1 MGSVAGPSG
10 EIRTGGDDVLTAKD
24 MVAAKGGQV
33 YNVEQDATVFE
44 AAKLLSE
51 KRVGAVV
58 VTSGPR
64 VIGIFTERDL
74 VNRVVA
80 AGLDPSQTPVGEVMT
95 SPVVCCQ
102 PQTTKAECV
111 KVMTERRIRHLPIAD
126 HEELVGMISIGD
138 ILAQEVADQQSTI
151 QYLHEYMFSQPR

>member
-1 MGSVAGPSG
+1 M
-10 EIRTGGDDVLTAKD
+10 LTAKD

-33 YNVEQDATVFE
+33 YSIDRE
-44 AAKLLSE
+44 ASVLQAARLLSE

-58 VTSGPR
+58 VTSGPK
-64 VIGIFTERDL
+64 VVGIFTERDL

-80 AGLDPSQTPVGEVMT
+80 AGLDPSQTGVGQVMT

-102 PQTTKAECV
+102 PQTSKAECV
-111 KVMTERRIRHLPIAD
+111 KVMTERRIRHLPVVD
-126 HEELVGMISIGD
+126 REELVGIISIGD
-138 ILAQEVADQQSTI
+138 ILAQEVADQKSTI

>member
-1 MGSVAGPSG
+1 M
-10 EIRTGGDDVLTAKD
+10 LTAKD
-24 MVAAKGGQV
+24 MVAAKGGHV
-33 YNVEQDATVFE
+33 YSVEREATVLQ

-58 VTSGPR
+58 VTSGPK

-80 AGLDPSQTPVGEVMT
+80 AGLDPSQTSVGQVMT

-138 ILAQEVADQQSTI
+138 ILAQEVADQKSTI

>member
-1 MGSVAGPSG
+1 M
-10 EIRTGGDDVLTAKD
+10 LTAIN
-24 MVAAKGGQV
+24 MVAAKGGHV
-33 YNVEQDATVFE
+33 YSVEREATVLQ

-58 VTSGPR
+58 VTSGPK
-64 VIGIFTERDL
+64 VVGIFTERDL

-80 AGLDPSQTPVGEVMT
+80 AELAPSQTIVGQVMT

-111 KVMTERRIRHLPIAD
+111 KVMTERRIRHLPVVD
-126 HEELVGMISIGD
+126 RDELIGIISIGD
-138 ILAQEVADQQSTI
+138 ILAQEVADQKSTI